1 MQAHRIIQNGSHD
14 GQGCRCL
21 LGRKRRR
28 RIDRHDHVG
37 VQSHQLVR
45 EARQS
50 RDIRVGVARDNV
62 NVPSVGV
69 PDLAQAVQEGG
80 RQGCKP
86 GVRSGYQIAEYR
98 ARAPIG
104 LLRARRERPRRGAA
118 EQRYE
123 LASSQVEH
131 GASSPA
137 LGSRRQQ

>member
-1 MQAHRIIQNGSHD
+1 
-14 GQGCRCL
+14 
-21 LGRKRRR
+21 
-28 RIDRHDHVG
+28 
-37 VQSHQLVR
+37 

-86 GVRSGYQIAEYR
+86 GLRSGYQIAEYR

-104 LLRARRERPRRGAA
+104 LLRARRERPRRRAA
-118 EQRYE
+118 EQRDE
-123 LASSQVEH
+123 LASCKLRTHSITSS
-131 GASSPA
+131 ASCRNGSEILRPSA
-137 LGSRRQQ
+137 LAVLRLTTSSNFVGCSTGKSAGLAPLRILST